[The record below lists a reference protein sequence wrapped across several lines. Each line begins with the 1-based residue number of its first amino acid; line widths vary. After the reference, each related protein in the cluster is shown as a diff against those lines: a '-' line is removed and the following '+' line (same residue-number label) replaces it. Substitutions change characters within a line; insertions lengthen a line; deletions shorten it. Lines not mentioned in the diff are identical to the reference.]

1 MRGSALVEDERNDK
15 RGTVRPAAPAENA
28 TESSDAVRRSVTARL
43 ERRHRQ
49 SRERFL
55 LKFMEIFDN
64 LDRALAAAEHAQ
76 VTPALVEGII
86 LVRSQ
91 LLAALREE
99 GLERIPVLSRP
110 FDPEVAEA
118 IEVEPVAEPERDQ
131 LVLADLQRG
140 YRLNGALVR
149 PARVRVGAYR
159 PPAPAE
165 PVFEDVALSGLEAPP
180 ASPNREAAATPA
192 PPDGEKAAKAE

>member
-1 MRGSALVEDERNDK
+1 M
-15 RGTVRPAAPAENA
+15 TQ
-28 TESSDAVRRSVTARL
+28 RL

-49 SRERFL
+49 SREHFL

-64 LDRALAAAEHAQ
+64 LDRALAAAEHAE

-91 LLAALREE
+91 LLAALRAE
-99 GLERIPVLSRP
+99 GLERIPVLGRP
-110 FDPEVAEA
+110 FDPTVAEA
-118 IEVEPVAEPERDQ
+118 LEIEAVADAERHQ

-149 PARVRVGAYR
+149 PARVRVGEYR
-159 PPAPAE
+159 APAPAPAE
-165 PVFEDVALSGLEAPP
+165 PAFEDVTLSGLEGQPRPVSPKDPAAPP
-180 ASPNREAAATPA
+180 SPPADDEASRTE
-192 PPDGEKAAKAE
+192 

>member
-1 MRGSALVEDERNDK
+1 V
-15 RGTVRPAAPAENA
+15 TPAVTA
-28 TESSDAVRRSVTARL
+28 TESTETIRRRVTQRL

-49 SRERFL
+49 SREIFL

-86 LVRSQ
+86 LVRAQ

-99 GLERIPVLSRP
+99 GLERIPVLGLP
-110 FDPEVAEA
+110 FDPSVAEA
-118 IEVEPVAEPERDQ
+118 IEIEPVAEPERHR

-140 YRLNGALVR
+140 YRLNGVLVR
-149 PARVRVGAYR
+149 PARVRVGEYR
-159 PPAPAE
+159 APQPAPE
-165 PVFEDVALSGLEAPP
+165 PAFEDVTLSALEAPP
-180 ASPNREAAATPA
+180 RPVSPADAPATPA
-192 PPDGEKAAKAE
+192 PPADDEASKTE